1 MRSMNRLIIV
11 VGIAVV
17 VLTAFV
23 CTGALAAAQKR
34 GTQPAGAP
42 ITPPKASNPQ
52 GAETQSSAP
61 AANSAEAPVAE
72 TAGQPIEMV
81 GQQVDTAGQPIG
93 ADSRE
98 MAAPPTI
105 QFSISVST
113 VNFGGGSLTPQ
124 ATPYTQPFTTAV
136 NSNIPWRVS
145 VTKDHDLQGAAEL
158 IPSSDFSFSAVGPAG
173 GTTYQAPAGTQ
184 FGTDVLAVEGTRGS
198 NLTTTITY
206 SLIVPW
212 SIQADSYSATHTY
225 TAMSI

>member
-1 MRSMNRLIIV
+1 MRSKNRLIIV

-42 ITPPKASNPQ
+42 ITPPKASSPQ
-52 GAETQSSAP
+52 SAETQSSAP
-61 AANSAEAPVAE
+61 AANSPEAPVAE

-81 GQQVDTAGQPIG
+81 GQQVDTAGQPIE

-98 MAAPPTI
+98 MAASPTI

-113 VNFGGGSLTPQ
+113 VDFGGGLLTPQ
-124 ATPYTQPFTTAV
+124 ATPYTQLFTTAV
-136 NSNIPWRVS
+136 NSNASWRIS
-145 VTKDHDLQGAAEL
+145 VTRDHDLQGTVE
-158 IPSSDFSFSAVGPAG
+158 IVPSENFTFLAVGPAG
-173 GTTYQAPAGTQ
+173 NTTYQAPTGTQ
-184 FGTDVLAVEGTRGS
+184 FGTDVLAVEGTKGGH
-198 NLTTTITY
+198 LTSTITY
-206 SLIVPW
+206 SLIVSW
-212 SIQADSYSATHTY
+212 GVEADNYSATHTY